1 MPEKNF
7 ILKRIWQSKTGFQEE
22 LYLGYNEDNK
32 LDCIPDRSK
41 AKIMT
46 YEECKEWQLILMN
59 RHMWSIERFEEMT
72 YESETQEENV
82 KENADAG
89 NN

>member
-7 ILKRIWQSKTGFQEE
+7 ILKRMWQSKTGLREE

-32 LDCIPDRSK
+32 LDCITDRNK
-41 AKIMT
+41 AKVMT

-59 RHMWSIERFEEMT
+59 RNMWSIERFEEIT
-72 YESETQEENV
+72 EEPELV
-82 KENADAG
+82 KENVEENTNAE

>member
-1 MPEKNF
+1 M
-7 ILKRIWQSKTGFQEE
+7 WQSKIGLQEE

-32 LDCIPDRSK
+32 LDCITDRNK
-41 AKIMT
+41 AKVMT

-59 RHMWSIERFEEMT
+59 RNMWSIERFEEMT